1 MSPWREASLWG
12 GAVTGITC
20 STWSE
25 YHRGRLHHR
34 KLLKIRGV
42 RIYIIMRVFVYREY
56 VQAVRSLP
64 EVDKMLGVV
73 FTSGCILIYI

>member
-1 MSPWREASLWG
+1 M
-12 GAVTGITC
+12 TGIIS

-25 YHRGRLHHR
+25 YHRGGGLHHR